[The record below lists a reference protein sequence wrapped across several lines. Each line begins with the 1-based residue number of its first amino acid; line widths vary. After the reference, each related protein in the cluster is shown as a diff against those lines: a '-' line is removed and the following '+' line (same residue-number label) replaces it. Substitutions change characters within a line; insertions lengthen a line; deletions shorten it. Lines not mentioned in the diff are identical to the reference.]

1 MHGIKVNKLTLTAE
15 IILVVDLLNIKN
27 SENKK

>member
-1 MHGIKVNKLTLTAE
+1 MRVIKVNKLTLTAE

>member
-1 MHGIKVNKLTLTAE
+1 MHVIKVNKLMLTAE

>member
-15 IILVVDLLNIKN
+15 IILVVDLNIKN